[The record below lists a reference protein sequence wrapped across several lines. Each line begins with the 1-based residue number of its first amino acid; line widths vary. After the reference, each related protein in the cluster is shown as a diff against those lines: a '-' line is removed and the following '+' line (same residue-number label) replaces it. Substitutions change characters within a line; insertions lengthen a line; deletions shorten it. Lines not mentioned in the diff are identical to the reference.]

1 MLEYLKDFT
10 SEQFRRI
17 EEMQA
22 NDFEDATADD
32 IELYA
37 KWKTQ
42 NALQDQYFANREA
55 EMRELQ
61 QQKAE
66 AFAQQAQTAGEAIEA
81 LKEAALAKLELV
93 KNGQA

>member
-1 MLEYLKDFT
+1 MLEYLEGFT

-17 EEMQA
+17 EELQA
-22 NDFEDATADD
+22 NDFEGATADD

-37 KWKTQ
+37 KWKAQ
-42 NALQDQYFANREA
+42 NALQDQYFANRET

-61 QQKAE
+61 QQRAE
-66 AFAQQAQTAGEAIEA
+66 AFAQQAQTAQEA
-81 LKEAALAKLELV
+81 LEAMKEAALAKLELV

>member
-1 MLEYLKDFT
+1 MLEYLEGFT

-17 EEMQA
+17 EELQA
-22 NDFEDATADD
+22 DNFEGATADD

-37 KWKTQ
+37 QWKAQ
-42 NALQDQYFANREA
+42 NALQDEYFANREA

-66 AFAQQAQTAGEAIEA
+66 AFALQAQTAQEAVEA
-81 LKEAALAKLELV
+81 LKDAAIAKLELV

>member
-1 MLEYLKDFT
+1 MLEYLEDFT
-10 SEQFRRI
+10 SKQFRRI
-17 EEMQA
+17 EELQA
-22 NDFEDATADD
+22 CNFEGATADD

-37 KWKTQ
+37 DWKAQ

-61 QQKAE
+61 QQRAE
-66 AFAQQAQTAGEAIEA
+66 AFAQQAQTAGEAVDA
-81 LKEAALAKLELV
+81 LKQAALAKLELV

>member
-1 MLEYLKDFT
+1 MLEYLEGFT
-10 SEQFRRI
+10 AEQFRRI

-22 NDFEDATADD
+22 NDFEGATADD

-37 KWKTQ
+37 NWKAQ

-61 QQKAE
+61 QQRAE
-66 AFAQQAQTAGEAIEA
+66 AFAEQAQTAGEAIEA
-81 LKEAALAKLELV
+81 LKQAALAKLELV